1 MRKTLGTSLKI
12 IKKDAKRLFPSDY
25 KKEDRVKAYWK
36 HFEIRNEYVKGRA
49 NELGLFF
56 NYPEFGS
63 LIIFLC
69 SFKSYNVKWKT
80 IAKMGRVAKK
90 KDMLLDINSI
100 KNTPDGRGWK
110 LLNVNQKTK
119 NPLQ

>member
-36 HFEIRNEYVKGRA
+36 HFEIRNEYVKKSA

-69 SFKSYNVKWKT
+69 EFKSYNVKWKT

-90 KDMLLDINSI
+90 KGMLLEVKSI
-100 KNTPDGRGWK
+100 QLSPDGRQWK
-110 LLNVNQKTK
+110 FI
-119 NPLQ
+119 